1 MYIHIYVY
9 TYIYIYVCVYIYT
22 CIYMHIDKEKYSYTN
37 RQARSTVPCSYSL
50 SAIGRFALL
59 IYMSESRLRVL
70 LF

>member
-1 MYIHIYVY
+1 MYIYIHIH
-9 TYIYIYVCVYIYT
+9 IYT
-22 CIYMHIDKEKYSYTN
+22 HEIYMHIDKEKYSYTN